1 MKKLRLEVDELRV
14 DSFDTDAGGAS
25 RRGTVAGQ
33 LLAYSLDQSGC
44 EIYSGC
50 CTQSCNGTCDATCAD
65 TCWQTCKYTC
75 ICPSAHYTECN
86 CAGTYDLSCTC
97 V

>member
-1 MKKLRLEVDELRV
+1 MRKLKLQIDELRV
-14 DSFDTDAGGAS
+14 DSFDTDDRGAA

-50 CTQSCNGTCDATCAD
+50 CTHSCNGTCAGATCGS
-65 TCWQTCKYTC
+65 TC

-86 CAGTYDLSCTC
+86 CNGTYDLSCTC